1 MAKQPWE
8 IKEGDEVQV
17 KEGWERAGETGTV
30 YFLDPAKE
38 DFPITLYCVR
48 FPDGTD
54 FPYDITQIQ
63 SVR

>member
-8 IKEGDEVQV
+8 IIEDDEVQV
-17 KEGWERAGETGTV
+17 IDGERVGETGKV
-30 YFLDPAKE
+30 YFIAPAKE